1 MLVLEDAVRRIMEDG
16 GITKRASG
24 GDMLSGRSYLV
35 GEQGPE
41 LVIPRQDGY
50 VMNASQTQSALRPIE
65 NNTVTT
71 PQSNAPADMVK
82 KMQEFIDIAKKME
95 MHLGVS
101 TASMIKTAENTA
113 RTVSGVR
120 QLSGNLI

>member
-1 MLVLEDAVRRIMEDG
+1 
-16 GITKRASG
+16 
-24 GDMLSGRSYLV
+24 
-35 GEQGPE
+35 
-41 LVIPRQDGY
+41 
-50 VMNASQTQSALRPIE
+50 MNASQTQSALRPIE